1 MRKPLGRSII
11 CELCNQPRRTRHS
24 FDVCFGCTR
33 KLQAITCD
41 ACHKRRFQLQP
52 DSPICHGCLKTLLKE
67 KISCAAC
74 GLTDYAFTSDPVH
87 CRKCHRK
94 VTLRIWKESWS
105 RRIICSTC
113 GKEKRAWKKTG
124 MTCIG
129 CHRKQRSGNARCL
142 FPGCDKLMFIQ
153 KSQLCSLHHDD
164 QEAPRLLRDYL
175 DCYTSPFPHNERYMS
190 ELASTINWEAVTNI
204 RGSDLTRLRAF
215 GRFLQTYELPE
226 VLTWDAIDLALPAS
240 GQFIRSCLFQLGD
253 VLAERGKMQGWE
265 SHLSNGGLRR
275 SLQRTP
281 VAFLQTMTDFQQWL
295 VAGKVNP
302 NLQLSLVKTHRLFN
316 APRTIAEQVNMV
328 VQFLNFCASR
338 NIGSLPQIGPTAI
351 TQYQQTILWQFECKK
366 CRNRIPFTSSRPT
379 RQCVNPICVAIDSYV
394 RTRRSARGTLITHMS
409 ALRLFF
415 DWARLQKLV
424 EENPFLTICC
434 GGARTFTVRD
444 DQGEMFEVAEAIRRY
459 DDAVVEKLCAYIVS
473 PNAEPEEAIVLYLI
487 IFHFLT
493 NGELRNLRIPSLVNA
508 GSELPD
514 ASRRAEDFE
523 YLHLPLR
530 QLTRGN
536 RVAVRTD
543 TKIIF
548 PRKALSWLTPILKRF
563 YEKRAAL
570 VKAQHKQHFLVVEK
584 SAFCNK
590 PVTKDYVARL
600 VRRASIRALGE
611 AVSPSDLRRT
621 AADMFAQRSKRRGA
635 ILTTMGFS
643 SLSATRFNYLERF
656 PLQPKATYSTKRQG
670 LNRGAKRQ

>member
-1 MRKPLGRSII
+1 MWKPLNRSIT
-11 CELCNQPRRTRHS
+11 CEVCHQPRRTHHW
-24 FDVCFGCTR
+24 FDICRRCALKLPKMRCNVCR
-33 KLQAITCD
+33 KLRYQPQATS
-41 ACHKRRFQLQP
+41 LT
-52 DSPICHGCLKTLLKE
+52 CHGCGSKISKE
-67 KISCAAC
+67 KIICESC
-74 GLTDYAFTSDPVH
+74 GLTDYAFTSDPTH

-94 VTLRIWKESWS
+94 VRLRSWKKSWS
-105 RRIICSTC
+105 RKIICSSC
-113 GKEKRAWKKTG
+113 GKEKQAWKKTA
-124 MTCIG
+124 MTCSG
-129 CHRKQRSGNARCL
+129 CHRKQRSGNVRCL
-142 FPGCDKLMFIQ
+142 FPGCDRLMFIQ
-153 KSQLCSLHHDD
+153 KSQLCQLHHDD
-164 QEAPRLLRDYL
+164 QEAPRLLREYL
-175 DCYTSPFPHNERYMS
+175 ESYTSPFPHNERYMT
-190 ELASTINWEAVTNI
+190 EIASTLINI
-204 RGSDLTRLRAF
+204 RGSDLVRLRAF
-215 GRFLQTYELPE
+215 GRFLQTHELPE
-226 VLTWDAIDLALPAS
+226 VLTWDTIDRTLPAS
-240 GQFIRSCLFQLGD
+240 GQYIRSCLFQLGD
-253 VLAERGKMQGWE
+253 VLAERGRMEGWE
-265 SHLSNGGLRR
+265 SHLTNGGLRR

-281 VAFLQTMTDFQQWL
+281 DAFVKPMTDFQQWL
-295 VAGKVNP
+295 LEGNVNP
-302 NLQLSLVKTHRLFN
+302 NLQLSLWKTQRLSN
-316 APRTIAEQVNMV
+316 AARTIVEQLNMV
-328 VQFLNFCASR
+328 VKFLNFCASR

-379 RQCVNPICVAIDSYV
+379 GQCVNPSCDAIESYV
-394 RTRRSARGTLITHMS
+394 RTRKLARGTLISHMS

-424 EENPFLTICC
+424 VENPFLAICC

-493 NGELRNLRIPSLVNA
+493 NGELRSLRIPSLVSA
-508 GSELPD
+508 GSESPD
-514 ASRRAEDFE
+514 ASRSAEDFE

-536 RVAVRTD
+536 RSVVRTE

-548 PRKALSWLTPILKRF
+548 PRKALSWLTPLLKRF
-563 YEKRAAL
+563 YQKRAQL
-570 VKAQHKQHFLVVEK
+570 VKAQHKQHFLIVEK

-590 PVTKDYVARL
+590 PVTKDYVTGL
-600 VRRASIRALGE
+600 VRTASIRALGE

-635 ILTTMGFS
+635 ILTMMGFS

-656 PLQPKATYSTKRQG
+656 PLQSKGTHSTKRRG
-670 LNRGAKRQ
+670 LNP

>member
-11 CELCNQPRRTRHS
+11 CEICNRHRRTPS
-24 FDVCFGCTR
+24 WFDVCPACAR
-33 KLQAITCD
+33 NRPRMRCD
-41 ACHKRRFQLQP
+41 ACNKRRFQLQP
-52 DSPICHGCLKTLLKE
+52 SSPICHGCLKTLLKE

-74 GLTDYAFTSDPVH
+74 GLTDYAFTSDPTQ

-94 VTLRIWKESWS
+94 VRLRSWKKSWS
-105 RRIICSTC
+105 RKIICSSC
-113 GKEKRAWKKTG
+113 GKEKQAWKKTG
-124 MTCIG
+124 MTCSG
-129 CHRKQRSGNARCL
+129 CHRKQRGGNAKCL
-142 FPGCDKLMFIQ
+142 FPGCNRPTLVQ
-153 KSQLCSLHHDD
+153 KSQLCQLHHDD
-164 QEAPRLLRDYL
+164 QEAPGLLKEYL
-175 DCYTSPFPHNERYMS
+175 ESYTSPFPHNERYMA
-190 ELASTINWEAVTNI
+190 EIASALINI
-204 RGSDLTRLRAF
+204 RGSDLIRLRAF

-226 VLTWDAIDLALPAS
+226 VLTWDAIDRALPAS

-281 VAFLQTMTDFQQWL
+281 VAFVQPMTDFQQWL
-295 VAGKVNP
+295 LEGNVNP
-302 NLQLSLVKTHRLFN
+302 NLQLSLWKTQRLSN
-316 APRTIAEQVNMV
+316 APRTIVEQVNMI
-328 VQFLNFCASR
+328 VQFLNFCANR
-338 NIGSLPQIGPTAI
+338 NLGSLPQIGPTAI

-366 CRNRIPFTSSRPT
+366 CANRIPFTSSRPT
-379 RQCVNPICVAIDSYV
+379 GQCDNPRCDAIESYV
-394 RTRRSARGTLITHMS
+394 RTRKLARGTLISHMS

-424 EENPFLTICC
+424 VENPLLAICC

-459 DDAVVEKLCAYIVS
+459 DDAVMEKLCAYIVS

-508 GSELPD
+508 GSESPD
-514 ASRRAEDFE
+514 ASRSAEDFE

-536 RVAVRTD
+536 RSVVRTE

-563 YEKRAAL
+563 YEKRAQL

-590 PVTKDYVARL
+590 PVTKDYVAGL
-600 VRRASIRALGE
+600 VRTASIRALGE

-643 SLSATRFNYLERF
+643 ALSATRFNYLERF
-656 PLQPKATYSTKRQG
+656 PLQPKKVCSTKT
-670 LNRGAKRQ
+670 

>member
-1 MRKPLGRSII
+1 M
-11 CELCNQPRRTRHS
+11 
-24 FDVCFGCTR
+24 
-33 KLQAITCD
+33 
-41 ACHKRRFQLQP
+41 
-52 DSPICHGCLKTLLKE
+52 
-67 KISCAAC
+67 
-74 GLTDYAFTSDPVH
+74 
-87 CRKCHRK
+87 KC
-94 VTLRIWKESWS
+94 V
-105 RRIICSTC
+105 
-113 GKEKRAWKKTG
+113 
-124 MTCIG
+124 
-129 CHRKQRSGNARCL
+129 
-142 FPGCDKLMFIQ
+142 FPGCDRLIIIQ
-153 KSQLCSLHHDD
+153 KSQLCQLHHDD
-164 QEAPRLLRDYL
+164 QEAPRLLREYL
-175 DCYTSPFPHNERYMS
+175 ESYTSPFPQNERYMT
-190 ELASTINWEAVTNI
+190 EIASKLINI
-204 RGSDLTRLRAF
+204 RGSDLVRLRAF

-226 VLTWDAIDLALPAS
+226 VLTWDAIDQALPES

-281 VAFLQTMTDFQQWL
+281 VAFLRPMTDFQQWL
-295 VAGKVNP
+295 MDGKVNA
-302 NLQLSLVKTHRLFN
+302 NLPLVKTHRLSN
-316 APRTIAEQVNMV
+316 APRTIAEQSNMV

-366 CRNRIPFTSSRPT
+366 CRNRIPFNSSRPT
-379 RQCVNPICVAIDSYV
+379 GQCVNPICAAIDSYV

-424 EENPFLTICC
+424 EANPFLTICC

-508 GSELPD
+508 GSESPD

-530 QLTRGN
+530 RLTRGN
-536 RVAVRTD
+536 RSVVRTE

-563 YEKRAAL
+563 YEKRAPL
-570 VKAQHKQHFLVVEK
+570 VRAQHKQHFLVVEK

-600 VRRASIRALGE
+600 VRTASFRALGG

-635 ILTTMGFS
+635 ILTMMGFS
-643 SLSATRFNYLERF
+643 SLSATRFNYLEKF